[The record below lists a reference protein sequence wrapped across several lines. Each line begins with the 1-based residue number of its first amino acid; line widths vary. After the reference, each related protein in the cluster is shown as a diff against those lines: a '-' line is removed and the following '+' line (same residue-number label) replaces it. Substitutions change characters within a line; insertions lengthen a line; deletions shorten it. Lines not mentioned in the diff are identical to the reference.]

1 MGELELLLEYK
12 ELLEKEKELKGR
24 KEKIKESLMDLD
36 SKFLV
41 MRESKRESIDKKKLM
56 RLNPK
61 LYKEV
66 MEVKTVTSLVIK
78 V

>member
-12 ELLEKEKELKGR
+12 ELLEKEKKLKDR
-24 KEKIKESLMDLD
+24 KEKIKESLMDLN

-56 RLNPK
+56 QLNLK

-66 MEVKTVTSLVIK
+66 LEVKTVTSFLVK